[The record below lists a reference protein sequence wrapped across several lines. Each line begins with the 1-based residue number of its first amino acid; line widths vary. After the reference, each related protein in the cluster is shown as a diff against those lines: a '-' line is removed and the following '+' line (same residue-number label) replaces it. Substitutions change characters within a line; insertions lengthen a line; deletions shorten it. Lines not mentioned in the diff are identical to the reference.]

1 VARGT
6 EAVFAPEERQERRL
20 WADTLRGIGLF
31 VRRKPLGAFG
41 GFLVLV
47 MLFVATFA
55 DGRVIGRSEPLLA
68 PQWYDDQALTE
79 RLQSPSLRH
88 PFGTDELGRDMLSRV
103 IYGARVSVVIG
114 FSAVTIAAIIS
125 TLVGTLSGYFG
136 GWFDT
141 LAQRVVDIWI
151 SFPPLVLLVTIV
163 TMFSPRGGPEQ
174 RALWLIL
181 ALGIIIAAGSSRVVR
196 GAVMSVRHNQYVEAA
211 RTLGAS
217 DLRIVLRHILPNVL
231 PVVIILSTVQLGSA
245 ILAEASIS
253 FLGYGIPPPFPAW
266 GTMLS
271 GKGILYMRADPWL
284 AFWPGLAIALAVFGF
299 NMLGDALRDVLD
311 PRLRGASP
319 RR

>member
-1 VARGT
+1 VAQGT
-6 EAVFAPEERQERRL
+6 EAVFAPEEKLERRL
-20 WADTLRGIGLF
+20 WADTLRSIGLF
-31 VRRKPLGAFG
+31 IRRKPLGAVC
-41 GFLVLV
+41 GFLILV
-47 MLFVATFA
+47 MLFAAIFA
-55 DGRVIGRSEPLLA
+55 DGRVIGRNEPLLA
-68 PQWYDDQALTE
+68 PQWYDHQALTE
-79 RLQSPSLRH
+79 RSQGPSLHH
-88 PFGTDELGRDMLSRV
+88 PFGTDELGRDMLSRI
-103 IYGARVSVVIG
+103 IYGARVSVVVG
-114 FSAVTIAAIIS
+114 FSAVTLAALIS

-136 GWFDT
+136 GWLDT
-141 LAQRVVDIWI
+141 LTQRVVDIWI

-174 RALWLIL
+174 RAFWLIL

-196 GAVMSVRHNQYVEAA
+196 GAVISVRNNQYVEAA

-217 DLRIVLRHILPNVL
+217 DLRIVVRHIVPNVL
-231 PVVIILSTVQLGSA
+231 PVVIILSTVQLGAA

-271 GKGILYMRADPWL
+271 GKGIQYMRADPWL
-284 AFWPGLAIALAVFGF
+284 AFWPGLAIALAVYSF

-311 PRLRGASP
+311 PRLRGASQ

>member
-1 VARGT
+1 MARGI
-6 EAVFAPEERQERRL
+6 EVVFAPEDRLERRF
-20 WADTLRGIGLF
+20 WTDTLRSIGLF
-31 VRRKPLGAFG
+31 IRRKPLGAFG

-47 MLFVATFA
+47 MLLTATFA
-55 DGRVIGRSEPLLA
+55 DGRVIGRSGPLLA
-68 PQWYDDQALTE
+68 PQWYDDQSLTE
-79 RLQSPSLRH
+79 RSQSPSLRH
-88 PFGTDELGRDMLSRV
+88 PFGTDELGRDMLSRI

-114 FSAVTIAAIIS
+114 FSAVTMAAIIS
-125 TLVGTLSGYFG
+125 ILVGTLSGYFG
-136 GWFDT
+136 GWTDT
-141 LAQRVVDIWI
+141 LAQRIVDTFI
-151 SFPPLVLLVTIV
+151 SIPPLVLLVTLV
-163 TMFSPRGGPEQ
+163 TVLAPRSGPER
-174 RALWLIL
+174 RAATIVVCL
-181 ALGIIIAAGSSRVVR
+181 AIIIAAGSSRVVR
-196 GAVMSVRHNQYVEAA
+196 GAVISVRHNQYVEAA

-217 DLRIVLRHILPNVL
+217 DLRIIFRHIVPNVL
-231 PVVIILSTVQLGSA
+231 PVVIILSTVQLGAA

-284 AFWPGLAIALAVFGF
+284 AFWPGLAIALAVYGF

>member
-1 VARGT
+1 MARGS
-6 EAVFAPEERQERRL
+6 EIVFAPEEKLERRL
-20 WADTLRGIGLF
+20 WADALRSVGLF
-31 VRRKPLGAFG
+31 IRRKPLGAFG

-47 MLFVATFA
+47 MLFVAAFA
-55 DGRVIGRSEPLLA
+55 DGRLIGRTEPLLA
-68 PQWYDDQALTE
+68 PHWYDDQALTE
-79 RLQSPSLRH
+79 RLKGPSLRH

-141 LAQRVVDIWI
+141 FAQRVVDIWI
-151 SFPPLVLLVTIV
+151 SFPPLVLLVTMV

-174 RALWLIL
+174 RAFWLIL

-196 GAVMSVRHNQYVEAA
+196 GAVISVKHNQYVEAA
-211 RTLGAS
+211 RMLGAS
-217 DLRIVLRHILPNVL
+217 DSRIILRHIVPNVL

-266 GTMLS
+266 GAMLS

-284 AFWPGLAIALAVFGF
+284 AFWPGLAIALAVYGF

>member
-1 VARGT
+1 
-6 EAVFAPEERQERRL
+6 
-20 WADTLRGIGLF
+20 
-31 VRRKPLGAFG
+31 
-41 GFLVLV
+41 

-79 RLQSPSLRH
+79 RLQSPSLHH
-88 PFGTDELGRDMLSRV
+88 PFGTDEVGRDMFSRV

-141 LAQRVVDIWI
+141 FVQRVVDIWI

-174 RALWLIL
+174 RAFWLIL

-196 GAVMSVRHNQYVEAA
+196 GAVISVKHNQYVEAA

-217 DLRIVLRHILPNVL
+217 DLRIILRHIVPNVL

-284 AFWPGLAIALAVFGF
+284 AFWPGLAIALAVYGF

>member
-1 VARGT
+1 MARGT
-6 EAVFAPEERQERRL
+6 EAVFTPEEQLERRL
-20 WADTLRGIGLF
+20 WADTLHGIGLF
-31 VRRKPLGAFG
+31 IRRKPLGAFG
-41 GFLVLV
+41 AFLVLV
-47 MLFVATFA
+47 MLFTATFA
-55 DGRVIGRSEPLLA
+55 DARVIGRSEPLLA
-68 PQWYDDQALTE
+68 PQWYDDQSLTE
-79 RLQSPSLRH
+79 RLQGPSLRH

-103 IYGARVSVVIG
+103 IYGARVSVVVG
-114 FSAVTIAAIIS
+114 FSAVAIAAIIS

-136 GWFDT
+136 GWSDT

-174 RALWLIL
+174 RAFWLIL

-196 GAVMSVRHNQYVEAA
+196 GTVISVRHNQYVEAA

-217 DLRIVLRHILPNVL
+217 NLRIILRHIVPNVL
-231 PVVIILSTVQLGSA
+231 PVVIILSTVQLGAA

-271 GKGILYMRADPWL
+271 GKGLLYMRADPWL
-284 AFWPGLAIALAVFGF
+284 AFWPGLAIALAVYGF
-299 NMLGDALRDVLD
+299 NVLGDALRDVLD

>member
-6 EAVFAPEERQERRL
+6 ETVLIPEQRLERRP
-20 WADTLRGIGLF
+20 WVDALRSIGLF
-31 VRRKPLGAFG
+31 SRRKPLGAFG
-41 GFLVLV
+41 GFLILV
-47 MLFVATFA
+47 MLFAATFA

-68 PQWYDDQALTE
+68 PYRYDEQSLTE
-79 RLQSPSLRH
+79 RLQGPSLRH
-88 PFGTDELGRDMLSRV
+88 PFGTDEVGRDMFSRV

-125 TLVGTLSGYFG
+125 TLVGTVSGYFG
-136 GWFDT
+136 GWLDT
-141 LAQRVVDIWI
+141 LMQRLVDIWI
-151 SFPPLVLLVTIV
+151 SFPPLVLLITLVTV
-163 TMFSPRGGPEQ
+163 FAPRGSAEE
-174 RALWLIL
+174 RAFWIIL
-181 ALGIIIAAGSSRVVR
+181 SLGILIAAGSSRVVR
-196 GAVMSVRHNQYVEAA
+196 GAVISVRNNQYVEAA

-217 DLRIVLRHILPNVL
+217 DLRIILRHIVPNIL
-231 PVVIILSTVQLGSA
+231 PVVIILSTVQLGAA

-271 GKGILYMRADPWL
+271 GKGILYMRAHPWL
-284 AFWPGLAIALAVFGF
+284 AFWPGLAIALAVYGF

-311 PRLRGASP
+311 PRLRGAAV